1 MQSSM
6 YGWRRNNYQDL
17 NGVQV
22 IMSRV
27 DSGLVNMIDQIEKDL
42 DELKSAQI
50 FGSDS
55 MNINSWT
62 KEVTTSG
69 TYRVT
74 LAPSQG
80 SLGVLPM
87 ELSSRTVPSLA
98 YCYPPTPVFRLYG
111 TFQWKISLSD
121 PVKIMLRWIG
131 AGTVTWE
138 KI

>member
-1 MQSSM
+1 M
-6 YGWRRNNYQDL
+6 YGWRRKNYQDL
-17 NGVQV
+17 NGVQA

-27 DSGLVNMIDQIEKDL
+27 DSGLINMIDQIEKDL

-62 KEVTTSG
+62 KEVTTNG

-87 ELSSRTVPSLA
+87 ELSAQTDPRLV
-98 YCYPPTPVFRLYG
+98 YGYPPTPVFRFDG

>member
-1 MQSSM
+1 
-6 YGWRRNNYQDL
+6 
-17 NGVQV
+17 
-22 IMSRV
+22 MSRV
-27 DSGLVNMIDQIEKDL
+27 DSGLINMIDQIEKDL

-62 KEVTTSG
+62 KEVTTNG

-87 ELSSRTVPSLA
+87 ELSAQTDPSLA
-98 YCYPPTPVFRLYG
+98 SGYPPTPVFRFDG

>member
-1 MQSSM
+1 
-6 YGWRRNNYQDL
+6 
-17 NGVQV
+17 
-22 IMSRV
+22 MSRV
-27 DSGLVNMIDQIEKDL
+27 DSGLINMIDQIEKDL

-87 ELSSRTVPSLA
+87 ELSAQTDPSLA
-98 YCYPPTPVFRLYG
+98 YGYPPTLVFRFDG

-138 KI
+138 QI

>member
-1 MQSSM
+1 M
-6 YGWRRNNYQDL
+6 YGWQRKNYQAL

-22 IMSRV
+22 IMSRI
-27 DSGLVNMIDQIEKDL
+27 DSGLINMIDQIEKDL
-42 DELKSAQI
+42 EELKTAQI

-62 KEVTTSG
+62 KEVSTSG
-69 TYRVT
+69 TYQLT
-74 LAPSQG
+74 LTPTQG
-80 SLGVLPM
+80 SLGILPI
-87 ELSSRTVPSLA
+87 ELSAQTEPNLL
-98 YCYPPTPVFRLYG
+98 YGYPPTPVFRFDG
-111 TFQWKISLSD
+111 IFQWKISLSD

>member
-1 MQSSM
+1 M
-6 YGWRRNNYQDL
+6 YGWQQKNYQAL
-17 NGVQV
+17 NGVQE

-27 DSGLVNMIDQIEKDL
+27 DSGLINMIDQIEKGL

-62 KEVTTSG
+62 KEETSSG

-87 ELSSRTVPSLA
+87 ELSAQTDPSLA
-98 YCYPPTPVFRLYG
+98 YGYPPTPVFRFDG

>member
-1 MQSSM
+1 
-6 YGWRRNNYQDL
+6 
-17 NGVQV
+17 
-22 IMSRV
+22 MSRV
-27 DSGLVNMIDQIEKDL
+27 DSGLINMIDQIEKDL

-62 KEVTTSG
+62 KEVTTNG

-87 ELSSRTVPSLA
+87 ELSAQTDPSLVSG
-98 YCYPPTPVFRLYG
+98 YPPTPVFRFDG